1 MSYGLTV
8 TNDYN
13 TVTIDEAYKNY
24 VLTQKITLSVAP
36 AKSDWSHAITT
47 SGYFSGTKPLV
58 FIRNTSGIGVSYSL
72 GFNPTY
78 GYSIGCNAEL
88 DTQFVTVTFYV
99 FDIIKTTEDSLTG
112 YGLRVY
118 SGNGELSYTSHYKPL
133 RITSIFSI
141 VGVHTEYPGYN
152 GFASDEPGWSL
163 TSRSCGAANAGT
175 IAAMI
180 SQPTSF
186 VYGDGSYKQVVH
198 SMGIDSANYSC
209 KCFAAF
215 QGSLMLTYPVQ
226 PFGGQ
231 LLFADVSNY

>member
-36 AKSDWSHAITT
+36 AKSDWSHKTTT

-58 FIRNTSGIGVSYSL
+58 FIRNTSGIGVSYYL
-72 GFNPTY
+72 GFDPTY
-78 GYSIGCNAEL
+78 GYSISCTAEL

-99 FDIIKTTEDSLTG
+99 FDIIKTTEDPLTD

-118 SGNGELSYTSHYKPL
+118 SSNGELSYTSHYKPL

-141 VGVHTEYPGYN
+141 VGVHTQYPGNN
-152 GFASDEPGWSL
+152 GFASDEPGWSR
-163 TSRSCGAANAGT
+163 TSRNCEVANAGT

-186 VYGDGSYKQVVH
+186 VYSDLVHQQVVH
-198 SMGIDSANYSC
+198 SMGIGSANYSC
-209 KCFAAF
+209 KSFAAYLV
-215 QGSLMLTYPVQ
+215 SLMLTYPIQ